1 MLSIHAVA
9 ALMFLTATI
18 QDQPSVSGLKRME
31 ETRRCMGTTLRVVLY
46 APTEILGRKALDLA
60 FARA

>member
-1 MLSIHAVA
+1 MLSIHTIA

-31 ETRRCMGTTLRVVLY
+31 ETRRCMGTTLRVVIH
-46 APTEILGRKALDLA
+46 APT
-60 FARA
+60 